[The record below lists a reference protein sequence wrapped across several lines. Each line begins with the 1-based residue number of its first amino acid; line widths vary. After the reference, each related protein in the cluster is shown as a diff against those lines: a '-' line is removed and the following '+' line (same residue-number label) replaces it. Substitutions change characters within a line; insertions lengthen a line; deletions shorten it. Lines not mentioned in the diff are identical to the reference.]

1 MSTPDPLPAAAGP
14 AGRTLQTVARWIAAA
29 GGIVILAMMLVAV
42 LDVALRYLFNA
53 PLSSAYELMQLG
65 MVLVVYCGLAW
76 CGLTG
81 GHITVNFLGALLDHP
96 RMRWIGVLVHAT
108 GAALFLLVAWRSG
121 AGALDAFASGETTN
135 MIKAPLAPFIGAV
148 AAGSLL
154 YAATLAHECVQA
166 LRGADRSDNPHA

>member
-1 MSTPDPLPAAAGP
+1 MSAPELMPATAGP
-14 AGRTLQTVARWIAAA
+14 AARVLQAIARGIAAV

-53 PLSSAYELMQLG
+53 PLSSAYEILQLG

-96 RMRWIGVLVHAT
+96 RMRWIAALVHAT

-121 AGALDAFASGETTN
+121 ASALDTFASGETTN

-166 LRGADRSDNPHA
+166 LRGTDRSDKPHA